1 MQKGRA
7 KNGNAR
13 CFFFFSPSSLGA
25 SMSCWLLL
33 ALVLAKTMDISSS
46 EDEHEAACQTH
57 KECSEER
64 VARAVHTIN
73 SARAGICEARGEEG
87 HMLGAGRCEWHVC
100 VARRARCAG
109 RCSAGHSERVSAT
122 RASESAPGSG
132 EERAAFW
139 FASDLLF
146 TA

>member
-33 ALVLAKTMDISSS
+33 ALVLAKTMEISPS
-46 EDEHEAACQTH
+46 EDEAACQTH
-57 KECSEER
+57 EECSEER

-87 HMLGAGRCEWHVC
+87 HMLGAGRCEWHEC
-100 VARRARCAG
+100 VLRAVRDMQGDAAR
-109 RCSAGHSERVSAT
+109 V
-122 RASESAPGSG
+122 RASE
-132 EERAAFW
+132 
-139 FASDLLF
+139 
-146 TA
+146 

>member
-33 ALVLAKTMDISSS
+33 ALVLAKTMEISSS
-46 EDEHEAACQTH
+46 EDEAACQTH
-57 KECSEER
+57 EECSEER

-100 VARRARCAG
+100 VARRARYAG
-109 RCSAGHSERVSAT
+109 RCSAGQSERVSAT

-132 EERAAFW
+132 EERAAFL